1 MFLGPM
7 SSDGNSQAILM
18 SVPLLTQF
26 HPVLYTISNPIIAY
40 ALPPSKQSL
49 AGGVFNTMCQIS
61 NSVGLTV
68 GAVIAASV
76 TASQVTVGEAESG
89 NEAAL
94 EKGFQAA
101 FWTCAAS
108 ISLVMVVSLLGLKKA
123 GKFEQKSD

>member
-1 MFLGPM
+1 MAVCNPSCKFCAAAFPAMFLGPM
-7 SSDGNSQAILM
+7 SSD
-18 SVPLLTQF
+18 
-26 HPVLYTISNPIIAY
+26 VLYTISNPIIAD
-40 ALPPSKQSL
+40 AFPQSKQSF
-49 AGGVFNTMCQIS
+49 AGGVFNTMSQIG

-101 FWTCAAS
+101 FWACAAS

-123 GKFEQKSD
+123 GKVALKSD